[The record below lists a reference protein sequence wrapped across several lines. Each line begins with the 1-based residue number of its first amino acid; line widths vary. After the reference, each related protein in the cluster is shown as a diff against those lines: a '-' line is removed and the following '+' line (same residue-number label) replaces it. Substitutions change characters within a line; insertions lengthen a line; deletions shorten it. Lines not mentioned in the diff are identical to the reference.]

1 MKRRTFI
8 KTVGLGGM
16 GIAIAG
22 PIAPFNKFLIA
33 KETKDKKYWTW
44 ITNNRQM
51 SADQWKQ
58 SFASMHEAGINAIL
72 PQIYNSR
79 KALYESKHLPVDEPW
94 LETILPLAKAE
105 GLEVH
110 AWMWTMPC
118 NIKEIVTNH
127 PDWYVVNRNG
137 ESSVTKPAYVNFY
150 KFLCASHPEVHE
162 FIKKTVTE
170 LSEID
175 MLDGVHLDYVRFPD
189 VILPKGLWAKY
200 GIVQD
205 KEYPQYDYCYC
216 DVCRKDYEK
225 EKGIDP
231 MKIKDPAHDGS
242 WNLFRYQRITNL
254 VNNTLI
260 PVMHKHNKKATA
272 AVFPNWRNVRQQWYA
287 WHLDGALPMLYSRA
301 YEAGIEWI
309 REKTEIGVAALPK
322 NIPLY
327 SGLSVS
333 QFEPDGLAKAIDVSL
348 GAGAHG
354 VSLFSSRGMN
364 EEKWKSFAKA
374 VKQNS

>member
-8 KTVGLGGM
+8 KTVGVGSL
-16 GIAIAG
+16 GIAVAG

-33 KETKDKKYWTW
+33 KETNDKKYWTW
-44 ITNNRQM
+44 VTNNRKM
-51 SADQWKQ
+51 STDQWKQ

-79 KALYESKHLPVDEPW
+79 KAYYESRHLPVEEPW

-118 NIKEIVTNH
+118 NVEEIVKDH

-137 ESSVTKPAYVNFY
+137 ESSVTKPAYVNYY

-162 FIKKTVTE
+162 FIKKTVIE

-175 MLDGVHLDYVRFPD
+175 MLDGVHLDYIRFPD
-189 VILPKGLWAKY
+189 VILPIGLQPKY

-216 DVCRKDYEK
+216 NVCRRDFEK
-225 EKGIDP
+225 EIGIDP
-231 MKIKDPAHDGS
+231 MKIKDPAHDGR
-242 WNLFRYQRITNL
+242 WNLFRYNRITNL
-254 VNNTLI
+254 VNNTI
-260 PVMHKHNKKATA
+260 ISAIHERNKKVTA
-272 AVFPNWRNVRQQWYA
+272 AVFPNWRDVRQEWFA
-287 WHLDGALPMLYSRA
+287 WHLDGALPMLYNK
-301 YEAGIEWI
+301 YYYGGIDWI
-309 REKTEIGVAALPK
+309 KTQTEVGVASLPQ

-333 QFEPDGLAKAIDVSL
+333 QLDPKSLSEAIEVSL
-348 GAGAHG
+348 KAGAKG
-354 VSLFSSRGMN
+354 VSLFPAQGMT
-364 EEKWKSFAKA
+364 EEKWKIFAKT